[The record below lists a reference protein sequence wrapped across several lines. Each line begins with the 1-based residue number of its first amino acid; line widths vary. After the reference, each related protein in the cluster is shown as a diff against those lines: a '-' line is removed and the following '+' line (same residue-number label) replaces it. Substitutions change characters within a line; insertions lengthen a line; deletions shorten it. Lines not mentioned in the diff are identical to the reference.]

1 MIDFTQLGDVFY
13 KELRKVS
20 TIEDKELQFSVLYR
34 TVNAF
39 FNGITKIEKI
49 QFTTIFS
56 KVSYTFHKYDISSET
71 QWELHEFRKEGR
83 NVIYQKKP
91 IKENLF
97 LLGFSAMC
105 RVIEEICTVEIPD
118 DLQAIIP
125 TEKFYDKSP
134 IEVKTTIPKARVV
147 VSEIRPKERLL
158 ICHDEAHPE
167 GAIKVRYDE
176 TAINEQFHSTI
187 TLLKHVWNNYTTVN
201 LLDISIDEAGIYH
214 PKIFI
219 IEPDYLI
226 DVSAIASCFSN
237 PTESILYLL
246 KKFLPFQKSQ
256 PLVVGNI
263 ANHFLDDLMNDENIT
278 FNESFP
284 KVFKAN
290 PLTFTMFDDSE
301 VREIMSKSQKHFWNL
316 RQMVKVGFE
325 ENDINPKN
333 CYLEPSFFSEDY
345 GIQGRLDVW
354 YQNPESEQN
363 SAIVE
368 LKSGSAFMPNQYGIS
383 DAHYVQALLYD
394 LMVKSVY
401 QQKDPRNYI
410 LYSKKS
416 IDNLRFAPV
425 LKTKQNE
432 ALSIRNQI
440 ITLEQMLVN
449 LHQKEDKDFTVLDR
463 IRPERYPKIR
473 GFNGRD
479 IQYFSKIFNSITAL
493 ERSYFLSFC
502 SFTAREHQLSKM
514 GVQGN
519 ENVNGL
525 ASLWLN
531 PYEEKNESFDILSH
545 LTVQENRA
553 SNDTPIVIFERS
565 KSTNELANFRVGDI
579 SILYPANAPEKGETA
594 LSSQIFKCSVIEV
607 NKYFVAV
614 KLRFKQFNNEIFE
627 NKAQKWVLEH
637 DQMDHSYNAMYR
649 ALFAFLQFEEP
660 KKSLLF
666 TSRPPKNV
674 AAQTDFQVFE
684 QKMNLLNGAKNMT
697 EEQQRILRKA
707 LIAPEFF
714 LLWGPPGTG
723 KTSVMLRTMV
733 EYLFHHTNED
743 ILLLAYT
750 NRAVDEICE
759 AVENVSEAA
768 KANYIRI
775 GNKYS
780 ASKHSHHALFNTKI
794 EKVKRRDDLKTVIH
808 NHRIFVAT
816 VASIHNRQ
824 ELLLLKQF
832 SRVII
837 DEASQILEP
846 TLIGLLPQF
855 ERFILIGDHKQLPA
869 VVQQDKQFSTIKDE
883 KLREIGLCD
892 MRDSL
897 FERLFLRCK
906 NQGWNWAFDMLSHQG
921 RMHND
926 IMDFPNRFFYENNL
940 KILPEYCNV
949 NQSDETNYTVINT
962 ENELEKQLAKN
973 RVAYF
978 PTEAEVNYQTQ
989 KINLHEAQKV
999 AEIVDAYCKLFE
1011 ANNIPIKHD
1020 KTIGIITPYRAQ
1032 IAQIK
1037 NALETINEDYGKFT
1051 IDTVERYQ
1059 GGARDVI
1066 LISLCLNNVRQLDK
1080 LVSLDTEGKVDRKLN
1095 VALTRAKQHLIIVGN
1110 EYLMQQSP
1118 IYKQLLEWA
1127 KSN

>member
-1 MIDFTQLGDVFY
+1 MDFTILADLFY
-13 KELRKVS
+13 KELRKI
-20 TIEDKELQFSVLYR
+20 IEIESKDLQFSLLYR

-39 FNGITKIEKI
+39 FNGITKAEKI

-56 KVSYTFHKYDISSET
+56 RVSYTFHKYDVSLEI
-71 QWELHEFRKEGR
+71 QWQLHEFRKEGR
-83 NVIYQKKP
+83 SVIFQNQP

-105 RVIEEICTVEIPD
+105 AVIAEITKVAIPN
-118 DLQAIIP
+118 DLKEHLPQGN
-125 TEKFYDKSP
+125 FYDKSP
-134 IEVKTTIPKARVV
+134 IQVKSKIAKARVV
-147 VSEIRPKERLL
+147 VHEILPKERLL
-158 ICHDEAHPE
+158 ICYDETQPQ
-167 GAIKVRYDE
+167 GSVKVRYDE

-187 TLLKHVWNNYTTVN
+187 TLLQQVWNEYTTLN
-201 LLDISIDEAGIYH
+201 LLDISVDEEGIYH

-226 DVSAIASCFSN
+226 DVSAIASCFNN

-246 KKFLPFQKSQ
+246 KKFLPFEKSQ
-256 PLVVGNI
+256 SLVIGNI
-263 ANHFLDDLMNDENIT
+263 ANHFLDDLMNNENIS
-278 FNESFP
+278 FEKSFP
-284 KVFKAN
+284 KVFKSN
-290 PLTFTMFDDSE
+290 PLAFTMFNDGE
-301 VREIMSKSQKHFWNL
+301 IREIMTKSRQHFGNL

-325 ENDINPKN
+325 ENDINPAN

-345 GIQGRLDVW
+345 GIQGRLDIW
-354 YQNPESEQN
+354 YQNPVSEQN

-383 DAHYVQALLYD
+383 DSHYVQALLYD

-410 LYSKKS
+410 LYSQNA

-425 LKTKQNE
+425 LKPKQNE

-440 ITLEQMLVN
+440 VTLEQMLVN
-449 LHQKEDKDFTVLDR
+449 LHQESEKEFTVLHR
-463 IRPERYPKIR
+463 ISPERYPKIK
-473 GFNGRD
+473 GFHGRD
-479 IQYFSKIFNSITAL
+479 IQYFSKIFNGTTLL
-493 ERSYFLSFC
+493 ERNYFLSFS
-502 SFTAREHQLSKM
+502 SFVAREHQLSKM

-519 ENVNGL
+519 ENINGL

-531 PYEEKNESFDILSH
+531 PYEEKNENFDILSH
-545 LTVQENRA
+545 LSVQANRA
-553 SNDTPIVIFERS
+553 NHETPIILFERNEN
-565 KSTNELANFRVGDI
+565 TNELANFRVGDI
-579 SILYPANAPEKGETA
+579 AILYPSNAPEKGETV
-594 LSSQIFKCSVIEV
+594 LNSQIFKCSIIEV
-607 NKYFVAV
+607 DKFFVAV

-627 NKAQKWVLEH
+627 NKNQKWVLEH

-649 ALFAFLQFEEP
+649 ALFAFLQFEET

-666 TSRPPKNV
+666 TTRKPNDVSKSENF
-674 AAQTDFQVFE
+674 QTFE
-684 QKMNLLNGAKNMT
+684 QKFNRLEGTKNMT
-697 EEQQRILRKA
+697 QEQQRILRKA
-707 LIAPEFF
+707 LVAPDFF

-733 EYLFHHTNED
+733 EYLFHHTSEN

-759 AVENVSEAA
+759 AIEHISEAA
-768 KANYIRI
+768 KSNYIRI
-775 GNKYS
+775 GSRYS
-780 ASKHSHHALFNTKI
+780 SAEETHHALFDTKI
-794 EKVKRRDDLKTVIH
+794 EKINRRDDLKRVIAT
-808 NHRIFVAT
+808 HRIFVAT

-824 ELLLLKQF
+824 ELLLLKKF

-846 TLIGLLPQF
+846 MLIGLLPQF
-855 ERFILIGDHKQLPA
+855 DQFILIGDHKQLPA
-869 VVQQDKQFSTIKDE
+869 VVQQEKQFSTIKDAD
-883 KLREIGLCD
+883 LQSIGLLD

-906 NQGWNWAFDMLSHQG
+906 NQGWDWAYDMLSYQG
-921 RMHND
+921 RMHSD

-940 KILPEYCNV
+940 KILPKSCGI
-949 NQSDETNYTVINT
+949 NQSEQSNYAVVNRD
-962 ENELEKQLAKN
+962 NALEQQLAN
-973 RVAYF
+973 SRVAYF
-978 PTEAEVNYQTQ
+978 STAVEDNYQTQ
-989 KINLHEAQKV
+989 KINLHEARKI
-999 AEIVDAYCKLFE
+999 AEIVHTYCELFK
-1011 ANNIPIKHD
+1011 ANGIKIKPT

-1037 NALETINEDYGKFT
+1037 AALESIDIEYGKFT

-1066 LISLCLNNVRQLDK
+1066 LISLCLNNVRQLET

-1095 VALTRAKQHLIIVGN
+1095 VALTRAKQHLVIVGN
-1110 EYLMQQSP
+1110 ENLMHQSP
-1118 IYKQLLEWA
+1118 IYKELLIWA
-1127 KSN
+1127 KS